1 MNRIRN
7 LIETTLPQPKGPFT
21 DAEALELLM
30 AYRKDPSNVPC
41 PRCGPEQ
48 IEVLAFIEPEIDPN
62 GFASVTDPEGEYAAA
77 LYCHTCCR
85 AVGIL
90 AGATHDSET

>member
-7 LIETTLPQPKGPFT
+7 LIEGTLPQPKGPFT

-41 PRCGPEQ
+41 PRCGPDT
-48 IEVLAFIEPEIDPN
+48 IEVLAFNEPEIDSN
-62 GFASVTDPEGEYAAA
+62 GFAWVTDPEGEYAAA
-77 LYCHTCCR
+77 LYCHTCKR
-85 AVGIL
+85 AIGIL
-90 AGATHDSET
+90 AGAMYGE

>member
-1 MNRIRN
+1 MNRIR
-7 LIETTLPQPKGPFT
+7 ESGDPLPQPKGPFS
-21 DAEALELLM
+21 DAEALELLL

-41 PRCGPEQ
+41 PRCGPDQ

-62 GFASVTDPEGEYAAA
+62 GFASMTDPEGEYAAA
-77 LYCHTCCR
+77 LYCHTCER

-90 AGATHDSET
+90 AGAFREAED